1 VCGTL
6 KKGVVVDTI
15 DIDFEGVEK
24 TRTTMS
30 EELEIECYGR
40 EETAWAK
47 TIIITYQGVEY
58 EVRLNWDENNG
69 YSTHWE
75 GEALP
80 HRRLP
85 NFEYVLDCI
94 TEGADI

>member
-1 VCGTL
+1 MD
-6 KKGVVVDTI
+6 VVDI
-15 DIDFEGVEK
+15 DIENAEATDKVLRK
-24 TRTTMS
+24 
-30 EELEIECYGR
+30 ELKIECYGR

-47 TIIITYQGVEY
+47 TVMITYQGVEY
-58 EVRLNWDENNG
+58 EVRLNWDENDG
-69 YSTHWE
+69 YSTYWE

-85 NFEYVLDCI
+85 EFEYVLDCI